1 EAADRHAFG
10 ARHTGRSSD
19 SWAPCF
25 SYRTSL
31 PRCGTQCVVRLSFPL
46 TAAGQSRS
54 HTGFPLTTTQHHTEP
69 NQLHV
74 QYNQETSFGQRGG
87 IPACRCGRRFLLPC
101 QAMTS
106 VSLDQNR
113 PPALKPPELRPKTPR
128 LNGRGDAT

>member
-1 EAADRHAFG
+1 MCCHFVILRVLELRCLRLTKGEAGSVSCRAPPSEAADRHAFG

-54 HTGFPLTTTQHHTEP
+54 HTRFPLTTTQHHTAP
-69 NQLHV
+69 N
-74 QYNQETSFGQRGG
+74 
-87 IPACRCGRRFLLPC
+87 
-101 QAMTS
+101 
-106 VSLDQNR
+106 
-113 PPALKPPELRPKTPR
+113 K
-128 LNGRGDAT
+128 